1 MCMLTPFLKYVS
13 EGRVVRRQSDLQRY
27 TFPEIAE
34 KIYVSLLALS
44 YIKNN
49 DRSFAKAYGN
59 MTLIYGSFDRVRTTS
74 NDLHNMMAVVAG
86 DTEITKKLR
95 NKNQAQALR
104 QRQPVPELAVRRYLR
119 TFEDDFKFLTQME
132 IVLNV
137 RQYKNLRRA
146 ISDYARLNT
155 RQKQEVGQRLMQLT
169 RAKLPGTDLQRKVQ
183 EIHGKK

>member
-59 MTLIYGSFDRVRTTS
+59 MTLIYGSFDR
-74 NDLHNMMAVVAG
+74 DC
-86 DTEITKKLR
+86 
-95 NKNQAQALR
+95 
-104 QRQPVPELAVRRYLR
+104 
-119 TFEDDFKFLTQME
+119 
-132 IVLNV
+132 
-137 RQYKNLRRA
+137 A
-146 ISDYARLNT
+146 IIKS
-155 RQKQEVGQRLMQLT
+155 
-169 RAKLPGTDLQRKVQ
+169 
-183 EIHGKK
+183 